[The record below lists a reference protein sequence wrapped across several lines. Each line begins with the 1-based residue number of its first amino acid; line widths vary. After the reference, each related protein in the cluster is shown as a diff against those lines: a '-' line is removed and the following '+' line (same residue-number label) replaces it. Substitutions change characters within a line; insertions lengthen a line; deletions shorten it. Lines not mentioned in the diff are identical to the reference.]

1 MVHGQ
6 VISVAEAEWSPC
18 RACGRLV
25 YCRQWQRSWGVCPHC
40 SHHSR
45 LSARDRI
52 AQLADPGST
61 RLLDFD
67 VGAYDPLEFVDS
79 EPYSER
85 FQRARESTGMDEA
98 VVCARAEIMERPLVI
113 AAMDFRFMGGSL
125 GSGTGELITRA
136 AEFALEERIPLLVV
150 PASGGARMQEGA
162 LSLMQMAKTSQAL
175 ASLNEAGI
183 LTVSLITDPTYGG
196 VAASYASTTDV
207 ILAEPGARMGFA
219 GPRVIRQTL
228 QQTLPDDF
236 QTAEFL
242 LERGWI
248 DDIVPR
254 AHLRGT
260 LGSLLAAQTPRTP
273 VVDGDVELVTDPSGL
288 ADTDPWAA
296 VQRAR
301 DLSGATTADYLQ
313 RSFDSFLELHG
324 DRVSGD
330 CPAVIGGLGV
340 LEGAPVVVVG
350 HQKGHDSAEL
360 AARNYGM
367 ASPAGFRKAARLMRL
382 AGKLGLPVVT
392 FIDTPGAYP
401 GVAAEERGQAVAIA
415 ENLVLMSAL
424 PVPIVTVVIGE
435 GGSGGALALG
445 VADRVLMCPGATYS
459 VISAEGCAAILWDDA
474 EKAPDA
480 ARALRVDAKSLLSL
494 SVVDAVLPEPGD
506 ASGYAGSVPDD
517 VMRVALASTLT
528 ALSGGDPAALVA
540 ERKKRFRA
548 FGAEE
553 APVMQEVAG

>member
-1 MVHGQ
+1 MIHDQ
-6 VISVAEAEWSPC
+6 VISLAEAEWSAC
-18 RACGRLV
+18 RSCGRLV

-45 LSARDRI
+45 LSAPDRLT
-52 AQLADPGST
+52 QLADPGSI
-61 RLLDFD
+61 RLLESD
-67 VGAYDPLEFVDS
+67 VGAHDPLGFTDS
-79 EPYSER
+79 EPYSSR
-85 FQRARESTGMDEA
+85 FRRAREATGMDEA
-98 VVCARAEIMERPLVI
+98 VACARAEILGRPLVI

-125 GSGTGELITRA
+125 GSGTGELVTRA
-136 AEFALEERIPLLVV
+136 AEAALDERVPLLIV

-175 ASLNEAGI
+175 AALDEAGI

-207 ILAEPGARMGFA
+207 VLAEPGARMGFA

-228 QQTLPDDF
+228 QQSLPEGF

-254 AHLRGT
+254 SSLRGAI
-260 LGSLLAAQTPRTP
+260 GALLTAHEPRTP
-273 VVDGDVELVTDPSGL
+273 AVEGEVELVTDPVRL
-288 ADTDPWAA
+288 PEVDPWEA
-296 VQRAR
+296 VRRAR
-301 DLSGATTADYLQ
+301 DLSGATTADYVQ
-313 RSFDSFLELHG
+313 RSFDSFHELHG

-330 CPAVIGGLGV
+330 CPAVIGGLAV
-340 LEGAPVVVVG
+340 LEGAPVVVIG

-382 AGKLGLPVVT
+382 AGKLGLPVIT

-401 GVAAEERGQAVAIA
+401 GVAAEESGQAVAIA
-415 ENLVLMSAL
+415 ENLVLMSGL
-424 PVPIVTVVIGE
+424 PVPVVTVVIGE

-474 EKAPDA
+474 GKAPDA
-480 ARALRVDAKSLLSL
+480 ARALRLDAKSLLSL
-494 SVVDAVLPEPGD
+494 GVVDAVLPEPD
-506 ASGYAGSVPDD
+506 EPEDSAGSVPDD
-517 VMRVALASTLT
+517 VMRVALASTLSE
-528 ALSGGDPAALVA
+528 LSRATPEELVA
-540 ERKKRFRA
+540 RRRKRFRA
-548 FGAEE
+548 FGADST
-553 APVMQEVAG
+553 PVMQEVAG